1 MNHASLN
8 VIFFCMVLFLS
19 LCLSLSS
26 HFSSSN
32 VGCVCGVCF
41 CLKRTSAPSGGGSIA
56 GAKPFT
62 GSELETVKRICWSA
76 IVLCESNLC
85 FASKY
90 WNTLCF
96 VMILRI
102 QLMKSLKAAE
112 ENEDRIELV
121 NITIY
126 ICYYMWGGSI
136 CCENQLFTNESS
148 CMEMFSI
155 LFYLATQWPTS

>member
-1 MNHASLN
+1 
-8 VIFFCMVLFLS
+8 
-19 LCLSLSS
+19 
-26 HFSSSN
+26 
-32 VGCVCGVCF
+32 
-41 CLKRTSAPSGGGSIA
+41 
-56 GAKPFT
+56 
-62 GSELETVKRICWSA
+62 
-76 IVLCESNLC
+76 
-85 FASKY
+85 
-90 WNTLCF
+90 
-96 VMILRI
+96 MILRI

-155 LFYLATQWPTS
+155 LFYLATQ